1 MQQEFSNRIKKERG
15 NSNHPTKGS
24 STVVL
29 PIREEKD
36 IKAIRKLLSET
47 PRNHLLFVMGINNGL
62 RTGDLLKLRVKDLRG
77 MKPGD
82 SIIIKEGKTG
92 KQNILVINK
101 TVHKVLAQYL
111 AESTLSD
118 EDYLFKSRKGDHPLT
133 IQAVNAFVKKWT
145 LAINLKGN
153 YGAHSLRK
161 TWGYVQRINYGVGFD
176 VICKRF
182 NHQSPAV
189 TMRYLGITDKEVQN
203 ILTNNEVG

>member
-1 MQQEFSNRIKKERG
+1 MQKEFSTRIKPERG
-15 NSNHPTKGS
+15 NSNHPAKGS
-24 STVVL
+24 STVVE

-36 IKAIRKLLSET
+36 IKAIRKQLSEI

-62 RTGDLLKLRVKDLRG
+62 RTGDLLKLQVKHVRG

-82 SIIIKEGKTG
+82 SINIKEGKTG

-101 TVHKVLAQYL
+101 TVHKVLSQYL
-111 AESTLSD
+111 TGSTLSD
-118 EDYLFKSRKGDHPLT
+118 EDYLFKSRKENRPLT
-133 IQAVNAFVKKWT
+133 IQAVNALVKKWT
-145 LAINLKGN
+145 SAINLKGN

-161 TWGYVQRINYGVGFD
+161 TWGYVQRINYGVGFE

>member
-1 MQQEFSNRIKKERG
+1 MAGEAIINSKKRDNR
-15 NSNHPTKGS
+15 NHPLKGS
-24 STVVL
+24 STVVE

-36 IKAIRKLLSET
+36 IKAIRKLLSDN
-47 PRNHLLFVMGINNGL
+47 PRDHFLFVLGINNGL
-62 RTGDLLKLRVKDLRG
+62 RTGDLLKLKVGDVKD

-82 SIIIKEGKTG
+82 SINIKEGKTG

-101 TVHKVLAQYL
+101 TVHKVMTQYL
-111 AESTLSD
+111 TECILSD
-118 EDYLFKSRKGDHPLT
+118 EDYLFKSRKGNHPLT
-133 IQAVNAFVKKWT
+133 IQAVNANVKKWT
-145 LAINLKGN
+145 SAINLKGN

-161 TWGYVQRINYGVGFD
+161 TWGYVQRKHYGVGFD

-189 TMRYLGITDKEVQN
+189 TMRYLGISDKEVQN